1 MSTIWLD
8 ISIALTFDNPGSE
21 RLSQEFKE
29 ISMQEMA
36 LSILEGAIINKVVTQ
51 ILCTGMTEL
60 THRHTFPSLLT
71 ISSPWDSSPSSG
83 RVLFLLIDPVKWP
96 SSDYSFQ
103 SKVFSIITIYKWQ
116 SLLLKELLCPNLS
129 INQAA
134 SQLLHEFHYLE
145 LFTSTV
151 KTIKRNLSV
160 QNYTV
165 TLNVSGLK
173 PETESSVEN

>member
-8 ISIALTFDNPGSE
+8 IFIASHWLLKTLAQKE
-21 RLSQEFKE
+21 SQELKE
-29 ISMQEMA
+29 ISMQELV
-36 LSILEGAIINKVVTQ
+36 LSVLEGAIRNKVVTQ
-51 ILCTGMTEL
+51 ILRLTEL

-103 SKVFSIITIYKWQ
+103 SKVFSIITNYKWQ
-116 SLLLKELLCPNLS
+116 SLLLEELLCPNLS

-145 LFTSTV
+145 LFMSTV

>member
-8 ISIALTFDNPGSE
+8 IFIASHWLLKTLAQKE
-21 RLSQEFKE
+21 SQELKE
-29 ISMQEMA
+29 ISMQELV
-36 LSILEGAIINKVVTQ
+36 LSVLEGAIKNKVVTQ
-51 ILCTGMTEL
+51 ILCMTEL

-96 SSDYSFQ
+96 S
-103 SKVFSIITIYKWQ
+103 WQ

-145 LFTSTV
+145 LFMSTV

>member
-1 MSTIWLD
+1 MSTIWL
-8 ISIALTFDNPGSE
+8 IFIASHWLLKTLAQKE
-21 RLSQEFKE
+21 SQELKE
-29 ISMQEMA
+29 ISMQELV
-36 LSILEGAIINKVVTQ
+36 LSVLEGAIKNKVVTQ
-51 ILCTGMTEL
+51 ILCMTEL

-96 SSDYSFQ
+96 S
-103 SKVFSIITIYKWQ
+103 WQ

-173 PETESSVEN
+173 PETESFVEN

>member
-1 MSTIWLD
+1 MSTIWL
-8 ISIALTFDNPGSE
+8 IFIASHWLLKTLAQKE
-21 RLSQEFKE
+21 SQELKE
-29 ISMQEMA
+29 ISMQELV
-36 LSILEGAIINKVVTQ
+36 LSVLEGAIKNKVVTQ
-51 ILCTGMTEL
+51 ILCMTEL

-96 SSDYSFQ
+96 S
-103 SKVFSIITIYKWQ
+103 WQ

-165 TLNVSGLK
+165 MINVSGLK
-173 PETESSVEN
+173 PETESFVEN

>member
-1 MSTIWLD
+1 MTWYFYCIT
-8 ISIALTFDNPGSE
+8 LTFENAGSE
-21 RLSQEFKE
+21 RIARIKWDLHARTGSFRF
-29 ISMQEMA
+29 
-36 LSILEGAIINKVVTQ
+36 GRAIRNKVVTQ
-51 ILCTGMTEL
+51 ILCMTEL

-96 SSDYSFQ
+96 SSDSSFQ
-103 SKVFSIITIYKWQ
+103 SKVFSIITNYKWQ

-145 LFTSTV
+145 LFTSTA

-165 TLNVSGLK
+165 TLNVWGLK